1 MGLTIP
7 STPATISP
15 AGAATIAPG
24 GLRGWLGTLSPR
36 DRAIYA
42 LMLGMLAIIIL
53 VYAVAGWQAL
63 TGGGLMPSTV
73 VASPTSGGAVGALET
88 ATATATEGASPQPT
102 PSATATAVPPTPT
115 PLPNQHAVA
124 STFSHADTGTGHSCA
139 NGIAD
144 PTDRRCDDCSIA
156 DPSTDAAAGH
166 TWSDRNGSTDA
177 TDRNAHG
184 NYHAANRCS
193 NHTAVTATADGASC
207 NATTTGANRAQ

>member
-1 MGLTIP
+1 M
-7 STPATISP
+7 
-15 AGAATIAPG
+15 AGAHRRRSDAINRCGITDERWCGRRAGDGDCHCHG
-24 GLRGWLGTLSPR
+24 GGVAAANTVGYGNGSSSHA
-36 DRAIYA
+36 DAAANQYA
-42 LMLGMLAIIIL
+42 L
-53 VYAVAGWQAL
+53 
-63 TGGGLMPSTV
+63 
-73 VASPTSGGAVGALET
+73 
-88 ATATATEGASPQPT
+88 
-102 PSATATAVPPTPT
+102 
-115 PLPNQHAVA
+115 A

-139 NGIAD
+139 NGVAD